1 VSHYLI
7 ISLVNVEPPAAKT
20 PQNSKVQNWRFF
32 FVVVVVG
39 VVVARGFWFCYFFF

>member
-1 VSHYLI
+1 LI

-32 FVVVVVG
+32 FVVVVVVV
-39 VVVARGFWFCYFFF
+39 VVVASVFCFCYFFF